1 MSTTTPRAVKWE
13 ELPDCCTQATL
24 IRCSAPSWTA
34 QLRELWQYREL
45 LYFLIWRDIKVR
57 YNQTVMGV
65 AWALV
70 QPLFIALTLSLF
82 LGRVAKVPSDGSP
95 YFLFAY
101 SAMAVWQL
109 FAQALTGASN
119 SLIVNEELVTLV
131 YFPRMLVP
139 LSSVLASMLDFGMA
153 LILLVPFLAW
163 YHVKPSMALFAL
175 PLFVLLAML
184 IAVGVGFWLAA
195 LNVKFRDVRH
205 TVGFLVQLWFLAT
218 PVAYSINVVPSPLRM
233 WYGLNPMVGAVEGFR
248 WSLLNSGRMS
258 IPLLAVSV
266 ATTAVFL
273 LGGLHFFLSSQDTF
287 ADFI

>member
-1 MSTTTPRAVKWE
+1 MTEQSPISLAMLPQCCVHPTMIRST
-13 ELPDCCTQATL
+13 
-24 IRCSAPSWTA
+24 SPSWRT

-57 YNQTVMGV
+57 YNQTVMGI
-65 AWALV
+65 AWAIV

-82 LGRVAKVPSDGSP
+82 LGRMAKFPANGPP

-131 YFPRMLVP
+131 YFPRLLVP
-139 LSSVLASMLDFGMA
+139 LSAVLASMLDFLVA
-153 LILLVPFLAW
+153 LILLIPFLAW
-163 YHVKPSMALFAL
+163 YRVKPSSTILAL
-175 PLFVLLAML
+175 PCFVLLALL
-184 IAVGVGFWLAA
+184 IAIGVGFWLAA
-195 LNVKFRDVRH
+195 LNVKYRDVRH

-218 PVAYSINVVPSPLRM
+218 PVAYSIDVVPQAWRM
-233 WYGLNPMVGAVEGFR
+233 WYGLNPMVSAVEGFR
-248 WSLLNSGRMS
+248 WSLLSSGPAPVR
-258 IPLLAVSV
+258 LLVVSLV
-266 ATTAVFL
+266 ATFL
-273 LGGLHFFLSSQDTF
+273 LFLGGIYYFLSSQDTF

>member
-1 MSTTTPRAVKWE
+1 MTQYPPIAVAM
-13 ELPDCCTQATL
+13 LPPCCTNSTR
-24 IRCSAPSWTA
+24 IESTSPSWNT
-34 QLRELWQYREL
+34 QLGELWQYREL

-57 YNQTVMGV
+57 YNQTVMGI
-65 AWALV
+65 AWAIV

-82 LGRVAKVPSDGSP
+82 LGRLAKVPTNGPP

-131 YFPRMLVP
+131 YFPRLLVP
-139 LSSVLASMLDFGMA
+139 LSAVLACMLDFLVA

-163 YHVKPSMALFAL
+163 YRVKPSSTILAL
-175 PLFVLLAML
+175 PLFVLLALL
-184 IAVGVGFWLAA
+184 IAIGVGFWLAA
-195 LNVKFRDVRH
+195 LNVKYRDVRH

-218 PVAYSINVVPSPLRM
+218 PVAYSIDVVPQAWRM
-233 WYGLNPMVGAVEGFR
+233 WYGLNPMVSVVEGFR
-248 WSLLNSGRMS
+248 WSLLATGPAS
-258 IPLLAVSV
+258 IRLLVVSLF
-266 ATTAVFL
+266 ATSTFL
-273 LGGLHFFLSSQDTF
+273 FGGIYYFLSAQDTF